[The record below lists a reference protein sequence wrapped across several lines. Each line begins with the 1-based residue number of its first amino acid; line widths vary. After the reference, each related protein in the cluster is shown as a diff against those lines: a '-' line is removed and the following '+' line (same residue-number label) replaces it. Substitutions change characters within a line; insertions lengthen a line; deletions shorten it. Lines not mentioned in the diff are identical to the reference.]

1 MKSVVSTKLSM
12 ARNVA
17 ANESGCDHR
26 RIERERG
33 VAARPLEVRDD
44 VQRAGDVERAR
55 RELEVLVLTRHEGGF
70 GHVS

>member
-1 MKSVVSTKLSM
+1 MKSVVSQKLSM

-17 ANESGCDHR
+17 ANESGWITD

-33 VAARPLEVRDD
+33 VAARAFEVRDD

-55 RELEVLVLTRHEGGF
+55 RELEVLVLTRHEAGF

>member
-1 MKSVVSTKLSM
+1 MKSVVSTEVVDGAERRREGVGL
-12 ARNVA
+12 
-17 ANESGCDHR
+17 DHR
-26 RIERERG
+26 RIECERG
-33 VAARPLEVRDD
+33 IAARTFEVRDD

>member
-1 MKSVVSTKLSM
+1 M

-17 ANESGCDHR
+17 AKESGW
-26 RIERERG
+26 ITEGSNANE
-33 VAARPLEVRDD
+33 VYAARAFEVRDD

-55 RELEVLVLTRHEGGF
+55 RELEVVVLTRHEGGF